1 MSEAK
6 IENEPVIADEP
17 VVKKEKLS
25 TLKFKIQPEL
35 PYFPGDKIQAQKI
48 KKLYNEFKF
57 EEAQKEE
64 IKDE

>member
-25 TLKFKIQPEL
+25 TLKYKI
-35 PYFPGDKIQAQKI
+35 
-48 KKLYNEFKF
+48 
-57 EEAQKEE
+57 
-64 IKDE
+64 